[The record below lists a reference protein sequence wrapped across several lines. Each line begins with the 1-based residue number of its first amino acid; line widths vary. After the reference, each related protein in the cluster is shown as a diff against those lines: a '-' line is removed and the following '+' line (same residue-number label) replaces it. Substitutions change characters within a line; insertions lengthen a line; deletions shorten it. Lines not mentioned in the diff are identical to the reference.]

1 MELKFLLVSVTGP
14 QEIAK
19 FSEYLKNLPMERD
32 MIQKAGSYLGTC
44 SMEGKDL
51 RARGGI
57 LSLRYFKGEDQ

>member
-1 MELKFLLVSVTGP
+1 MILFVSVTGL

-19 FSEYLKNLPMERD
+19 SGVDLKNLPMERD

-44 SMEGKDL
+44 SMEGKGL